1 MDRGVKTHT
10 KTFEAWLAEENAML
24 KTSLQEWEESDAAE
38 GSVETNFYRAHR
50 ALEAKLAVAVSVLET
65 LKNSD
70 RSAPFTT
77 YIVAKALGEIEAIRA

>member
-24 KTSLQEWEESDAAE
+24 TTSLHEWEESDAAE
-38 GSVETNFYRAHR
+38 GSIETNFYRAHR
-50 ALEAKLAVAVSVLET
+50 ALEAKLALAVSVLET

-70 RSAPFTT
+70 RSTPFTT